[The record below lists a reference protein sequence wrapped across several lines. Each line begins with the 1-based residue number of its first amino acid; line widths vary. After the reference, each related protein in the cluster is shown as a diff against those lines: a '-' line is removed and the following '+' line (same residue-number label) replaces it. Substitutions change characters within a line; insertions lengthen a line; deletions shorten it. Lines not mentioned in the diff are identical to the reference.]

1 MSSGAA
7 KNEDLQR
14 AELLLALRK
23 RGMRDRLV
31 MRAMEQVPRERFVEP
46 AFRPMAWQDLALPID
61 CGQTISQPTVVAL
74 MTEALELGPSHSVLE
89 VGTGSGYQTAILA
102 NIAGNVVTVERFRTL
117 ADAAARRLASLG
129 ISNVEVLVA
138 DGREGVPQRAP
149 FDRIILTAAAEEVP
163 PALFEQ
169 LAMGGILVAPVGPP
183 EGTQFLMRYRRGLQG
198 LETRELAL
206 VRFVPMLAGVA
217 AVL

>member
-1 MSSGAA
+1 M
-7 KNEDLQR
+7 QR

-23 RGMRDRLV
+23 RGLRDRQV
-31 MRAMEQVPRERFVEP
+31 MRAIEQVPRERFVEP
-46 AFRPMAWQDLALPID
+46 AFRPVAWRDLALPID

-89 VGTGSGYQTAILA
+89 VGTGSGYQSAILA
-102 NIAGNVVTVERFRTL
+102 NIAGHVVSVERFRTL

-129 ISNVEVLVA
+129 IANVEVLVA
-138 DGREGVPQRAP
+138 DGRAGVPQRAP
-149 FDRIILTAAAEEVP
+149 FDRILLTAAVEQVP

-169 LAMGGILVAPVGPP
+169 LAMGGILVAPVGPA

-206 VRFVPMLAGVA
+206 VRFVPMLPGIA

>member
-1 MSSGAA
+1 MSDAGE
-7 KNEDLQR
+7 NEDLQR

-23 RGMRDRLV
+23 RGLRDRQV
-31 MRAMEQVPRERFVEP
+31 MRAIEQVPRERFVEP
-46 AFRPMAWQDLALPID
+46 AFRPVAWRDLALPID

-89 VGTGSGYQTAILA
+89 VGTGSGYQSAILA
-102 NIAGNVVTVERFRTL
+102 NIAGHVVSVERFRTL

-129 ISNVEVLVA
+129 IANVEVLVA
-138 DGREGVPQRAP
+138 DGRAGVPQRAP
-149 FDRIILTAAAEEVP
+149 FDRILLTAAVEQVP

-169 LAMGGILVAPVGPP
+169 LAMGGILVAPVGPA

-206 VRFVPMLAGVA
+206 VRFVPMLPGIA

>member
-1 MSSGAA
+1 MSDAGE
-7 KNEDLQR
+7 NEDLQR

-23 RGMRDRLV
+23 RGLRDRQV
-31 MRAMEQVPRERFVEP
+31 MRAIEQVPRERFVEP
-46 AFRPMAWQDLALPID
+46 AFRPVAWRDLALPID

-89 VGTGSGYQTAILA
+89 VGTGSGYQSAILA
-102 NIAGNVVTVERFRTL
+102 NIAGHVVSVERFRTL

-129 ISNVEVLVA
+129 IANVEVLVA
-138 DGREGVPQRAP
+138 DGRAGVPQRAP
-149 FDRIILTAAAEEVP
+149 FDRILLTAAVEQVP

-169 LAMGGILVAPVGPP
+169 LAMGGILVAPVGPA
-183 EGTQFLMRYRRGLQG
+183 ESTQFLMRYRRGLQG

-206 VRFVPMLAGVA
+206 VRFVPMLPGIA

>member
-1 MSSGAA
+1 MSGAE
-7 KNEDLQR
+7 KSEDLQR

-23 RGMRDRLV
+23 RGLRERQV

-46 AFRPMAWQDLALPID
+46 AFRPIAWQDLALPID

-102 NIAGNVVTVERFRTL
+102 NIAGHVVTLERFRTL
-117 ADAAARRLASLG
+117 AESAARRLASLG
-129 ISNVEVLVA
+129 IANVEVLVA
-138 DGREGVPQRAP
+138 DGREGAPQRAP
-149 FDRIILTAAAEEVP
+149 FDRIILTAAVEEVP

-183 EGTQFLMRYRRGLQG
+183 DGTQFLMRYRRGLQG
-198 LETRELAL
+198 LETRELGL
-206 VRFVPMLAGVA
+206 VRFVPMLPGVA
-217 AVL
+217 VVL

>member
-1 MSSGAA
+1 MSGAE
-7 KNEDLQR
+7 KSQDLQR

-23 RGMRDRLV
+23 RGLRERQV

-46 AFRPMAWQDLALPID
+46 AFRPIAWQDLALPID

-102 NIAGNVVTVERFRTL
+102 NIAGHVVTLERFRTL
-117 ADAAARRLASLG
+117 AESAARRLASLG
-129 ISNVEVLVA
+129 IANVEVLVA
-138 DGREGVPQRAP
+138 DGREGASQRAP
-149 FDRIILTAAAEEVP
+149 FDRIILTAAVEEVP

-183 EGTQFLMRYRRGLQG
+183 DGTQFLMRYRRGLQG
-198 LETRELAL
+198 LETRELGL
-206 VRFVPMLAGVA
+206 VRFVPMLPGVA
-217 AVL
+217 VVL

>member
-1 MSSGAA
+1 MSGAE
-7 KNEDLQR
+7 KSEDLQR

-23 RGMRDRLV
+23 RGLRERQV

-46 AFRPMAWQDLALPID
+46 AFRPIAWQDLALPID

-102 NIAGNVVTVERFRTL
+102 NIAGHVVTLERFRTL
-117 ADAAARRLASLG
+117 AESAARRLASLG
-129 ISNVEVLVA
+129 IANVEVLVA
-138 DGREGVPQRAP
+138 DGREGAPQRAP
-149 FDRIILTAAAEEVP
+149 FDRIILTAAVEEVP

-183 EGTQFLMRYRRGLQG
+183 DGTQFLMRYRRGLQG
-198 LETRELAL
+198 LETREIGL
-206 VRFVPMLAGVA
+206 VRFVPMLPGVA
-217 AVL
+217 VVL

>member
-1 MSSGAA
+1 MSGAE
-7 KNEDLQR
+7 KDEDLQR

-23 RGMRDRLV
+23 RGLRDWQV

-46 AFRPMAWQDLALPID
+46 AFRPIAWRDLALPLD

-89 VGTGSGYQTAILA
+89 VGTGSGYQAAILA
-102 NIAGNVVTVERFRTL
+102 SIAGHVVTLERFRTL
-117 ADAAARRLASLG
+117 ADSAARRLASLG
-129 ISNVEVLVA
+129 YSNIEVLVA
-138 DGREGVPQRAP
+138 DGREGAPQRAP
-149 FDRIILTAAAEEVP
+149 FDRIVLTAAVEEVP
-163 PALFEQ
+163 PALFDQ

-183 EGTQFLMRYRRGLQG
+183 EATQLLMRYRRGLQG
-198 LETRELAL
+198 LETRELGR

-217 AVL
+217 VVL